1 MKTKFYIPILLLN
14 INLIYSYVVLPINI
28 LPKEN
33 YLTSPEMSQTQKFI
47 SQEFESGFYTKME
60 LGTPEQEIPLLIKP
74 KSYGLFVSSNTPVEI
89 SNINYK
95 NKILYNFTDGF
106 LTFFN
111 ETKSKSFEQKKCK
124 INKIEEYESM
134 PPAEEICSAY
144 DNLLFYDNIN
154 LKIKKKIYN
163 MYFDIG
169 RNVKD
174 NITGFIG
181 LSLYDEGLRNSSSF
195 LSILKS
201 NKMIDDYCWYLDLN
215 SKDST
220 KGNIVIGSLPH
231 QVNNSTEYSKK
242 ELVYAKSHQGT
253 ELVFWEMK
261 FDKIFFID
269 KSTKITYE
277 NETVEFNF
285 GSNVIIGTY
294 SYKNYLNSA
303 LSDLIKE
310 QKCFMDVFKGY
321 DEYYEFSSDYEYF
334 YCKYDIDTK
343 KKLNELITSIS
354 FYSSE
359 LHDTFELT
367 NEQLL
372 KEEDN
377 YLFIQIIFSKYA
389 NKWVLGRPMLSKY
402 QFVFNPYLRK
412 IGFYSD
418 IKEGKEGPI
427 ENKEEDNNDTMYRI
441 FIIIPLIIYLCIGP
455 IIVGSKKI
463 WGKNKNEINDDD
475 YKNID
480 DKNNIDNNNK
490 IDIENKEIN

>member
-1 MKTKFYIPILLLN
+1 MKSKFYIPILLLN
-14 INLIYSYVVLPINI
+14 INLIYTYLVLPINT

-33 YLTSPEMSQTQKFI
+33 YLTNPEMSQPQRFI
-47 SQEFESGFYTKME
+47 SQEFTSTFYTK
-60 LGTPEQEIPLLIKP
+60 LDIGTPEQEIPLLIKP
-74 KSYGLFVSSNTPVEI
+74 KSYGLFISSNTPMEI
-89 SNINYK
+89 RRINYK
-95 NKILYNFTDGF
+95 NKTLYNFTDSF
-106 LTFFN
+106 STFFD
-111 ETKSKSFEQKKCK
+111 ETKSKSFEQIECKKR
-124 INKIEEYESM
+124 KIEEYESM
-134 PPAEEICSAY
+134 PIAEEVCSAY
-144 DNLLFYDNIN
+144 DNFLFNDNIN
-154 LKIKKKIYN
+154 SDNKKKVYN
-163 MYFDIG
+163 MYFDLG

-195 LSILKS
+195 LSLLKS
-201 NKMIDDYCWYLDLN
+201 NNLIDDYSWFYDLN
-215 SKDST
+215 SKDTS
-220 KGNIVIGSLPH
+220 KGKIVIGSLPH
-231 QVNNSTEYSKK
+231 EVYNSTEYSKK
-242 ELVYAKSHQGT
+242 EIVYAKSHQGT

-261 FDKIFFID
+261 FDKIFFTD

-285 GSNVIIGTY
+285 DSNVIIGTY

-303 LSDLIKE
+303 LSDLLKE

-321 DEYYEFSSDYEYF
+321 DEYYEFSSEYEYF

-343 KKLNELITSIS
+343 KKLNELITTIS

-359 LHDTFELT
+359 FDYTFELT

-377 YLFIQIIFSKYA
+377 YLFIHVIFSKYA
-389 NKWVLGRPMLSKY
+389 NKWVLGKPMLSKY
-402 QFVFNPYLRK
+402 QFVFNPNLRK
-412 IGFYSD
+412 IGFYHD
-418 IKEGKEGPI
+418 KKEGKEDPV
-427 ENKEEDNNDTMYRI
+427 ENKEEGNNDTMYRI
-441 FIIIPLIIYLCIGP
+441 IIIIPLIIYLCIGP

-463 WGKNKNEINDDD
+463 WGKNKNEINDD

-490 IDIENKEIN
+490 IDIENKESIN

>member
-1 MKTKFYIPILLLN
+1 
-14 INLIYSYVVLPINI
+14 
-28 LPKEN
+28 
-33 YLTSPEMSQTQKFI
+33 
-47 SQEFESGFYTKME
+47 
-60 LGTPEQEIPLLIKP
+60 
-74 KSYGLFVSSNTPVEI
+74 
-89 SNINYK
+89 
-95 NKILYNFTDGF
+95 
-106 LTFFN
+106 
-111 ETKSKSFEQKKCK
+111 
-124 INKIEEYESM
+124 
-134 PPAEEICSAY
+134 
-144 DNLLFYDNIN
+144 
-154 LKIKKKIYN
+154 
-163 MYFDIG
+163 MYFDLG

-181 LSLYDEGLRNSSSF
+181 LGLYDEGHRNSTSF

-201 NKMIDDYCWYLDLN
+201 NKMIDDYYWYFDLN
-215 SKDST
+215 SKDSS
-220 KGNIVIGSLPH
+220 KGNIIIGSLPH
-231 QVNNSTEYSKK
+231 QVFNSTDYSKK

-261 FDKIFFID
+261 FDKIYFID
-269 KSTKITYE
+269 KGTKATYE

-303 LSDLIKE
+303 LSDLLKE
-310 QKCFMDVFKGY
+310 QKCFLDVFKGY

-359 LHDTFELT
+359 FDSTFELT

-377 YLFIQIIFSKYA
+377 YLFIQVIFSKYA

-412 IGFYSD
+412 IGFYHD
-418 IKEGKEGPI
+418 KKEGKEEPI
-427 ENKEEDNNDTMYRI
+427 ENKEKDNNDTMYRI

-463 WGKNKNEINDDD
+463 WGKNKNEINDD

-480 DKNNIDNNNK
+480 DKNNIDSNNK
-490 IDIENKEIN
+490 IDIENKEAIN

>member
-1 MKTKFYIPILLLN
+1 MKNKFYIPILLIS
-14 INLIYSYVVLPINI
+14 INLIYTYVVLPINT

-47 SQEFESGFYTKME
+47 SQEFISEFYTKIE
-60 LGTPEQEIPLLIKP
+60 LGTPEQEVPLLIKP
-74 KSYGLFVSSNTPVEI
+74 KSYGLFISSNTPVEL

-95 NKILYNFTDGF
+95 NKILYNFTDDF

-111 ETKSKSFEQKKCK
+111 ETKSKSYEQSNCKK
-124 INKIEEYESM
+124 NKIEEYESM
-134 PPAEEICSAY
+134 PLVEEICSVY

-163 MYFDIG
+163 MYFDLG

-181 LSLYDEGLRNSSSF
+181 LGLYDEGHRNSTSF

-201 NKMIDDYCWYLDLN
+201 NKMIDDYYWYFDLN
-215 SKDST
+215 SKDSS
-220 KGNIVIGSLPH
+220 KGNIIIGSLPH
-231 QVNNSTEYSKK
+231 QVFNSTEYSKK

-261 FDKIFFID
+261 FDKIYFID
-269 KSTKITYE
+269 KGTKATYE

-285 GSNVIIGTY
+285 DSNVIIGTY

-303 LSDLIKE
+303 LSDLLKE

-321 DEYYEFSSDYEYF
+321 DEYYEFSSEYEYF

-359 LHDTFELT
+359 FDYTFELT

-377 YLFIQIIFSKYA
+377 YLFIHVIFSKYA
-389 NKWVLGRPMLSKY
+389 NKWVLGKPMLSKY
-402 QFVFNPYLRK
+402 QFVFKPNLRK
-412 IGFYSD
+412 IGFYHD
-418 IKEGKEGPI
+418 KKEGKDEPVENNDEG
-427 ENKEEDNNDTMYRI
+427 NNDTKYTI
-441 FIIIPLIIYLCIGP
+441 IIIIPLIIYLCIGT

-463 WGKNKNEINDDD
+463 WGKNKNEINDD

-490 IDIENKEIN
+490 IDIENKESIN